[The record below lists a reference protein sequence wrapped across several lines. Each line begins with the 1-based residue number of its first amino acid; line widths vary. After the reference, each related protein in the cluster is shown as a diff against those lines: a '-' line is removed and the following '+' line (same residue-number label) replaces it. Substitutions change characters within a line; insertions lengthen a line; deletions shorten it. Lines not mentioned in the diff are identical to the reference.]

1 MSMSHARI
9 SKPIPMLKSN
19 AKLLQKEFDISRTEA
34 LDVVAKLEGFSSW
47 SLLASRHEQITAA
60 QSMFPHVL
68 FVCEGG
74 YKQNHNYIQA
84 LHLNDEDCFKIDC
97 DDLVKGYVAAI
108 QTKNYDAFTEQYL
121 FYPILIITNIH
132 RLHNKPATQRE
143 VVRILEKR
151 KRKTIV
157 TSLVSKEE
165 ITKAGEEGFSRDF
178 RSLLVE
184 CNAT

>member
-1 MSMSHARI
+1 MSISNARI

-19 AKLLQKEFDISRTEA
+19 AKLLQKEFDISRTKA

-47 SLLASRHEQITAA
+47 SLLASRHEQITAT
-60 QSMFPHVL
+60 QSLLPHIL

-74 YKQNHNYIQA
+74 YKRNHDYIQS
-84 LHLNDEDCFKIDC
+84 LNLNEEDCFKIDC
-97 DDLVKGYVAAI
+97 NDLVKAFVSAI
-108 QTKNYDAFTEQYL
+108 QTRNCDTFTEQYL
-121 FYPILIITNIH
+121 FYPNLIITNIH
-132 RLHNKPATQRE
+132 RLHNKPATQGE

-157 TSLVSKEE
+157 TSLISRKE
-165 ITKAGEEGFSRDF
+165 IMKHEGFSQDF

-184 CNAT
+184 VQPN